1 MFHHQGIKFES
12 KWKDIAES
20 AGKVLRQEN
29 LKRKEWWDLFQ
40 DISNVCNWDE
50 KGAHKIHDELR
61 QLIKG
66 HINQIQERVLSNVD
80 EASLLSAYIREW
92 TRFFQQ
98 CNYLPLPFRVVE
110 DAMRNKMAVA
120 TMKKDVDQSLIYKL
134 MLQEWNDNIFQSIRD
149 KIHGAAMRLVE
160 MERAGES
167 FDKQLVIGV
176 RESYVNLSTDHT
188 DPLRIYK
195 EHFER
200 KYLES
205 TDNYYRAH
213 ASSYLAANGVL
224 NYLKY
229 ADGKLAEEE
238 LRGKQYLETQKSI
251 KSVELLKETLVR
263 CLVDA
268 FKDPILAECPRL
280 IRENNIEYLRLMF
293 MLIDRVPG
301 AVQAIL
307 NHLEDFI
314 YQAGLDDMRQC
325 ADTITTDSEKYVEEL
340 LKLFNRFSTLVSQ
353 AFNSDTRFLT
363 SRDKAYKKVVNDTT
377 VFRIELPTSRATANK
392 TAPESKCPE
401 LLALFCD
408 QLLRKSPLSK
418 KMSPQEIEEKLKNL
432 LLVLKYVQNKDV
444 FMKYHKSHL
453 TRRLILETSVDS
465 ELEESMV
472 EWLRDI
478 GMPVEFVNKLARM
491 FQDIKVSEDLN
502 QRFKENLH
510 DIEPSTAE
518 SVNIKILNAA
528 AWSRGSDYVP
538 VALPSELDEY
548 IPSIEDFYKKSHT
561 GRKLQWHH
569 LLSNGTVTF
578 QNAIGTFELEVT
590 TFQMSILFA
599 FNQRPL
605 DQISFESLKLATQLP
620 DTELRRTLWSLVSS
634 MKMKLQVLKMEP
646 AVKTFKDF
654 DNATLFSINQNFG
667 IFRQNKLQKRGKLS
681 LVGKLILTTEKAK
694 KEEEEGI
701 VQLRILR
708 IQEAIVKIMK
718 MRKKVNNAALQ
729 TELVEILKNMFLPQK
744 KMIKEQIEWLI
755 EHKYMQR
762 DEENINTFIYLA

>member
-1 MFHHQGIKFES
+1 M
-12 KWKDIAES
+12 
-20 AGKVLRQEN
+20 
-29 LKRKEWWDLFQ
+29 
-40 DISNVCNWDE
+40 
-50 KGAHKIHDELR
+50 
-61 QLIKG
+61 
-66 HINQIQERVLSNVD
+66 
-80 EASLLSAYIREW
+80 
-92 TRFFQQ
+92 
-98 CNYLPLPFRVVE
+98 
-110 DAMRNKMAVA
+110 
-120 TMKKDVDQSLIYKL
+120 
-134 MLQEWNDNIFQSIRD
+134 
-149 KIHGAAMRLVE
+149 
-160 MERAGES
+160 
-167 FDKQLVIGV
+167 
-176 RESYVNLSTDHT
+176 
-188 DPLRIYK
+188 
-195 EHFER
+195 
-200 KYLES
+200 
-205 TDNYYRAH
+205 
-213 ASSYLAANGVL
+213 
-224 NYLKY
+224 
-229 ADGKLAEEE
+229 
-238 LRGKQYLETQKSI
+238 
-251 KSVELLKETLVR
+251 SV
-263 CLVDA
+263 
-268 FKDPILAECPRL
+268 
-280 IRENNIEYLRLMF
+280 
-293 MLIDRVPG
+293 
-301 AVQAIL
+301 
-307 NHLEDFI
+307 
-314 YQAGLDDMRQC
+314 
-325 ADTITTDSEKYVEEL
+325 
-340 LKLFNRFSTLVSQ
+340 
-353 AFNSDTRFLT
+353 
-363 SRDKAYKKVVNDTT
+363 
-377 VFRIELPTSRATANK
+377 
-392 TAPESKCPE
+392 
-401 LLALFCD
+401 
-408 QLLRKSPLSK
+408 
-418 KMSPQEIEEKLKNL
+418 
-432 LLVLKYVQNKDV
+432 
-444 FMKYHKSHL
+444 
-453 TRRLILETSVDS
+453 
-465 ELEESMV
+465 
-472 EWLRDI
+472 
-478 GMPVEFVNKLARM
+478 
-491 FQDIKVSEDLN
+491 
-502 QRFKENLH
+502 
-510 DIEPSTAE
+510 E